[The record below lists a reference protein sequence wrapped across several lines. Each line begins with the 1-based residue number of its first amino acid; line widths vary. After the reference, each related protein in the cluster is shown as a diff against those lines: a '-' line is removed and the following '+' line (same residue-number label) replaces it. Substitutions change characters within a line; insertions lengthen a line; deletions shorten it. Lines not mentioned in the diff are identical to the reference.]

1 MIELIKRIRSAKRIA
16 LISHLYPDGDAV
28 GSLVGLTLSLR
39 GLGKEV
45 YPILYDGAPAI
56 FHFLS
61 EAEHILR
68 VFPDPADL
76 DLAIILDANDLS
88 RTNFPEPL
96 RTIAKRGDLAVVDHH
111 PRGDL
116 LRLCAANLH
125 KTEASSTAELVYELI
140 SELDVK
146 ITPSIA
152 TALLTGIYTD
162 TGGFQY
168 QNTTTWTLDVAS
180 ELMRRGGKLKTIVQ
194 EISNH
199 KSVAS
204 LKLLGLALE
213 RMMITN
219 GGRCTVSVLTHEDIT
234 KCGGSHEDI
243 VGIIGQLN
251 VLPTVQICL
260 LLIEL
265 EPGIIQGSLR
275 TGENFKTNVSQLAKL
290 LGGGG
295 HPRASGFTLPG
306 HIVQDSNGNWRIEK
320 AG

>member
-1 MIELIKRIRSAKRIA
+1 MHEVIKRVNDAKRIA
-16 LISHLYPDGDAV
+16 LVSHVYPDGDAV
-28 GSLVGLTLSLR
+28 GSLVGLTLSLQ
-39 GLGKEV
+39 GLNKEV
-45 YPILYDGAPAI
+45 YPVLFDGAPPI

-61 EAEHILR
+61 EAASISR
-68 VFPDPADL
+68 TFPNPANVDI
-76 DLAIILDANDLS
+76 AIILDANDLS

-96 RTIAKRGDLAVVDHH
+96 RELSKRGDLLVIDHH

-116 LRLCAANLH
+116 LRLCSAHLH

-180 ELMRRGGKLKTIVQ
+180 ELMRRGAKLKTIVH

-213 RMMITN
+213 RMVITN
-219 GGRCTVSVLTHEDIT
+219 DGRCTISVLTHKDISN
-234 KCGGSHEDI
+234 CGGNHEDI

-251 VLPTVQICL
+251 VLPSVQICM

-265 EPGIIQGSLR
+265 EPGIIQGSIR
-275 TGENFKTNVSQLAKL
+275 TGENFKTNVSHLAKI

-295 HPRASGFTLPG
+295 HPRASGFTVRG
-306 HIVQDSNGNWRIEK
+306 HIVQQSNGKWRIEK
-320 AG
+320 